1 MSSVA
6 SLRCSKVSVATAPI
20 ASMVRCCCDM
30 TLPLTSTSTGRGGS
44 RVSGGD
50 TANVNEIMAPAAA
63 ITPLDASSC
72 IACMARIVC
81 PIRGIGKTKCD
92 LYGTISG
99 TMVPPSPR
107 LPGPYGVGRGCATT
121 ATTIEQTRTG
131 SRTNRA
137 PLEFFGPR
145 PHFHFPR
152 PSATRL
158 AQHVPIVGGDRIRSE
173 HRVWF
178 VCRLGPPCAAN
189 AAVDHEMR
197 DVDALRRQF
206 AGQALCKAAQCKLA
220 HRKRC

>member
-6 SLRCSKVSVATAPI
+6 SLRCSKVLVATAPI
-20 ASMVRCCCDM
+20 VSMVRCCCDM
-30 TLPLTSTSTGRGGS
+30 TLPLTSTGTGRGGNS
-44 RVSGGD
+44 VSGGD

-72 IACMARIVC
+72 IAFMARIVC
-81 PIRGIGKTKCD
+81 PIRGIEKTKCD
-92 LYGTISG
+92 LHGTISG

-107 LPGPYGVGRGCATT
+107 LPAPYGWRWAWVCNYDHYS
-121 ATTIEQTRTG
+121 IEQTRTG

-158 AQHVPIVGGDRIRSE
+158 AQHIPIVGCNRIRVQ
-173 HRVWF
+173 HGVWF
-178 VCRLGPPCAAN
+178 VCRLSPPCAAN

-197 DVDALRRQF
+197 DVD
-206 AGQALCKAAQCKLA
+206 
-220 HRKRC
+220 